1 MSELDKRDLI
11 DFVKAKIFNLE
22 NELEYYKEILKVLQ
36 GGQLIKTK
44 EIRIKNKTY
53 AKIERGVD
61 YVNVKIYEK
70 IISEN
75 DKQFLDYIKETIDS
89 INENKEKTEAISY
102 NYYDIEDGYIK
113 SIRFDNVI
121 SDIDYLKIK
130 GMIKY
135 LIQSQFLKGVQQ

>member
-11 DFVKAKIFNLE
+11 DFVKAKIFKLE
-22 NELEYYKEILKVLQ
+22 NELEYYKSILKVLQ
-36 GGQLIKTK
+36 GGKIKTK
-44 EIRIKNKTY
+44 EINIKNKTY

-61 YVNVKIYEK
+61 YVNVDITEK

-75 DKQFLDYIKETIDS
+75 DKQFLDYIKETVNR
-89 INENKEKTEAISY
+89 INENKEKTETISY
-102 NYYDIEDGYIK
+102 NFNNEDGYIK

-130 GMIKY
+130 GMIAY

>member
-11 DFVKAKIFNLE
+11 DFVKSKIFNLE
-22 NELEYYKEILKVLQ
+22 NELEYYKSILKVLQ
-36 GGQLIKTK
+36 GGQLTKHEIIMIKGK
-44 EIRIKNKTY
+44 IY

-61 YVNVKIYEK
+61 YINVDINEK

-75 DKQFLDYIKETIDS
+75 DKDFLDYIKETIDS
-89 INENKEKTEAISY
+89 INENKEKTETISY
-102 NYYDIEDGYIK
+102 NFNNEDGYIK
-113 SIRFDNVI
+113 SIKFDNVI

-135 LIQSQFLKGVQQ
+135 LIQSEFLKGVQQ

>member
-11 DFVKAKIFNLE
+11 DFVKSKIFNLE
-22 NELEYYKEILKVLQ
+22 NELEYYKDILKVLQ
-36 GGQLIKTK
+36 GGQLTKHEIIMIKGK
-44 EIRIKNKTY
+44 IY

-61 YVNVKIYEK
+61 YINVDINEK

-75 DKQFLDYIKETIDS
+75 DKDFLDYIKETIDS
-89 INENKEKTEAISY
+89 INENKEKTETISY
-102 NYYDIEDGYIK
+102 NFNNEDGYIK
-113 SIRFDNVI
+113 SIKFDNVI

-135 LIQSQFLKGVQQ
+135 LIQSEFLKGVQQ

>member
-11 DFVKAKIFNLE
+11 DFVKSKIFNLE
-22 NELEYYKEILKVLQ
+22 NELEYYKSILKVLQ
-36 GGQLIKTK
+36 GGQLTKHEIIMIKGK
-44 EIRIKNKTY
+44 IY

-61 YVNVKIYEK
+61 YVNVDITEK

-89 INENKEKTEAISY
+89 INENKEKTETISY
-102 NYYDIEDGYIK
+102 NFNNEDGYIK
-113 SIRFDNVI
+113 SIKFDNVI

-135 LIQSQFLKGVQQ
+135 LIQSEFLKGVHQ

>member
-11 DFVKAKIFNLE
+11 DFVKSKIFNLE
-22 NELEYYKEILKVLQ
+22 NELEYYKDILKVLQ
-36 GGQLIKTK
+36 GGQLTKHEIIMIKGK
-44 EIRIKNKTY
+44 IY

-61 YVNVKIYEK
+61 YVNVDITEK

-75 DKQFLDYIKETIDS
+75 DKDFLDYIKETIDS
-89 INENKEKTEAISY
+89 INENKEKTETISY
-102 NYYDIEDGYIK
+102 NFNNEDGYIK

-121 SDIDYLKIK
+121 SDIDYLKVK

-135 LIQSQFLKGVQQ
+135 LIQSEFLKGVQQ